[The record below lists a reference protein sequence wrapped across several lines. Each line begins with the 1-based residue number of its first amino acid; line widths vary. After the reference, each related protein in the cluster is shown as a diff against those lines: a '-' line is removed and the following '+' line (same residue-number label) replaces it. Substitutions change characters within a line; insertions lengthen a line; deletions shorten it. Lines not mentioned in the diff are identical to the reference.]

1 MAEVQAYLTFDGTCE
16 AAFNFYKSVFGGDF
30 TYMGRFKEMPSQE
43 GKKVSPEIGE
53 LIMHVSYPI
62 GKNTVIMG
70 SDSSEEFGHT
80 TIQGNN
86 FSLSVNADSEEE
98 AQRIFSALANGGTIT
113 MPLNKTFWGALF
125 GMLIDPFGIQWMIN
139 FDYESKK

>member
-30 TYMGRFKEMPSQE
+30 TYMGRFKEMPPQE